1 MLKHVRFTIRGMTQH
16 DLADKAKIDQGW
28 LSKVERSRDSFAR
41 TTAERVAAALNVPF
55 NIIFVR
61 ADDDPRRYVRRKR
74 SDKLEKAAAKVT
86 K

>member
-1 MLKHVRFTIRGMTQH
+1 MVKYVRWTLRSMTQH
-16 DLADKAKIDQGW
+16 ELADKAKIDQGW

-41 TTAERVAAALNVPF
+41 QTAERVAAVLNISF
-55 NIIFVR
+55 NIIFEK
-61 ADDDPRRYVRRKR
+61 ADDDPRRYIRRKR